1 MDFPTALRYLM
12 AGRTIRRESSPDRI
26 YRLGTV
32 HETLET
38 RSEKLRLKDTAEIL
52 QNLAS
57 YPGTRF
63 RTAIIVGR
71 DMLATDWELVE

>member
-12 AGRTIRRESSPDRI
+12 AGRTIRRESHPDRI

-38 RSEKLRLKDTAEIL
+38 RSEKLRLRDVAEVVE
-52 QNLAS
+52 NLAS
-57 YPGTRF
+57 YPSTRF
-63 RTAIIVGR
+63 RSAVIVGR
-71 DMLATDWELVE
+71 ELLATDWELVE